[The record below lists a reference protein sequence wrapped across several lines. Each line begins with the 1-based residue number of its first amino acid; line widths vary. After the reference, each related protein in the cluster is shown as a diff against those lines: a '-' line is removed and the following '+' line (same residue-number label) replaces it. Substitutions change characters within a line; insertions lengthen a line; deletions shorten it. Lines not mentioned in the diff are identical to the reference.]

1 MDLHSLLPDDLVAV
15 PGNGILICVVAVASR
30 AGYSLVVVHGL
41 LTVEHGL
48 QVYGLYATARES
60 LWAAT
65 KPQCSQGTI
74 DKH

>member
-48 QVYGLYATARES
+48 QVYGL
-60 LWAAT
+60 
-65 KPQCSQGTI
+65 
-74 DKH
+74 